1 MIFISTKKKGAG
13 ESGKST
19 VLKQMRLI
27 HASGFKS
34 SEREGFRIV
43 VFFNI
48 FTTMQTI
55 LEALDSFNLQL
66 TDPVLIVGGSSAI

>member
-1 MIFISTKKKGAG
+1 M
-13 ESGKST
+13 
-19 VLKQMRLI
+19 LKQMRLI

-43 VFFNI
+43 VFFNV

-55 LEALDSFNLQL
+55 LEALELLNLKI
-66 TDPVLIVGGSSAI
+66 TDPTVLVRLHHVFIFH

>member
-1 MIFISTKKKGAG
+1 
-13 ESGKST
+13 
-19 VLKQMRLI
+19 MRLI

-55 LEALDSFNLQL
+55 LEALDSFDLQL
-66 TDPVLIVGGSSAI
+66 TNPVLIVGRSSAF